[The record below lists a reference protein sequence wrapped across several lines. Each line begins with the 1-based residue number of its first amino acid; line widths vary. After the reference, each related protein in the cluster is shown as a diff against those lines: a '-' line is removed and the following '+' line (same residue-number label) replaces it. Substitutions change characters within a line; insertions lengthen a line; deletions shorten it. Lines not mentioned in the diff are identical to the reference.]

1 MFIELDVWLLCA
13 ECKIDFQNQNYTIIT
28 SRCKGPIFPP
38 KQCCDAFLEF
48 ACPFA
53 DAINDLKNECSVT
66 MFTYINLYG
75 KYPPGIFSN
84 LCVGGQGGIDC
95 PEESK
100 VEKEKKE
107 KEEKEKKKK
116 SIGIKM
122 GVTHSTLLIIIAANF
137 LVIFLFHSFWR
148 IWKCGCIPTLPV
160 LI

>member
-53 DAINDLKNECSVT
+53 DAINDLKTDCAST
-66 MFTYINLYG
+66 MFSYINLYG

-84 LCVGGQGGIDC
+84 LCVGGEGGIDC

-107 KEEKEKKKK
+107 KEEKEKRKK
-116 SIGIKM
+116 SIGIKW
-122 GVTHSTLLIIIAANF
+122 VLHTQHCSSSLL
-137 LVIFLFHSFWR
+137 
-148 IWKCGCIPTLPV
+148 PTS
-160 LI
+160 

>member
-53 DAINDLKNECSVT
+53 DAINDLKTDCAST
-66 MFTYINLYG
+66 MFSYINLYG

-84 LCVGGQGGIDC
+84 LCVGGEGGIDC
-95 PEESK
+95 PEEAK
-100 VEKEKKE
+100 VV
-107 KEEKEKKKK
+107 KK
-116 SIGIKM
+116 SESNGIKM
-122 GVTHSTLLIIIAANF
+122 GATHSTLLIIIAANF

>member
-1 MFIELDVWLLCA
+1 
-13 ECKIDFQNQNYTIIT
+13 
-28 SRCKGPIFPP
+28 
-38 KQCCDAFLEF
+38 
-48 ACPFA
+48 
-53 DAINDLKNECSVT
+53 

-95 PEESK
+95 PEEAK

-137 LVIFLFHSFWR
+137 LVIFLFHSF
-148 IWKCGCIPTLPV
+148 
-160 LI
+160 